1 MGEQYDLYTGIP
13 PYQVDSEPSRDAA
26 EAILDSVSRLQGA
39 VLRELMRCGDHGA
52 TDREIQAATGLSG
65 STERPRRVEL
75 VALGLVVDSG
85 RRRNR
90 STVWVV
96 KEVGQR

>member
-1 MGEQYDLYTGIP
+1 MGEQYNLYNGIP
-13 PYQVDSEPSRDAA
+13 PHQADSEPLRDAA
-26 EAILDSVSRLQGA
+26 EAILERVSELQGV
-39 VLRELMRCGDHGA
+39 VLRELMRCRDHGA

-85 RRRNR
+85 RRRDR
-90 STVWVV
+90 STVWVA
-96 KEVGQR
+96 KT